1 MANEK
6 LKQNFKDIADSI
18 RTKSGKSG
26 KLDAAEMVT
35 EINALDTSGIH
46 PTGTKDIVAN
56 GNNIDVTNY
65 AAVNV
70 NVPSVQP
77 TGNTEITVSELSS
90 PNPINVA
97 NYGTVT
103 YENFYTKY
111 FNSVQ
116 SFYWQAKLFNDTS
129 THVLYQH
136 GYHVDNRLRSFLVP
150 SSVTGQLLA
159 GLELGSITT
168 EPYGEDDFVID
179 DYWHC
184 PGCIFAVYK
193 DSNGDVTVYAN
204 DKNQFAVV
212 SRDTTY
218 EHEVVTYHQFM
229 ACFPSPTAVYLDIT
243 DESGEYDCCVA
254 FLGEWDESAV
264 EAWIEE
270 NKQYYNYSI
279 AFLNP
284 NCTLQN
290 ADAIWDH
297 WKIGPEK
304 RS

>member
-1 MANEK
+1 MAKSENN
-6 LKQNFKDIADSI
+6 LTAVVQDTANAI
-18 RTKSGKSG
+18 RAKGVSGKMTPRDFAD
-26 KLDAAEMVT
+26 KIAQIPT
-35 EINALDTSGIH
+35 GIT
-46 PTGTKDIVAN
+46 PTGTKDITAN
-56 GNNIDVTNY
+56 GNNIDVTEY

-77 TGNTEITVSELSS
+77 TGNTEITVSELLS

-97 NYGTVT
+97 NFGTVT
-103 YENFYTKY
+103 YKNLYTKY
-111 FNSVQ
+111 FNNVQ
-116 SFYWQAKLFNDTS
+116 SMYYQAKLFNDTS
-129 THVLYQH
+129 EHVLYQ
-136 GYHVDNRLRSFLVP
+136 GAYHEENPLWTYLDYLR
-150 SSVTGQLLA
+150 VTGQLTAVLD
-159 GLELGSITT
+159 LGFIRTD
-168 EPYGEDDFVID
+168 PYGEDDFVID

-184 PGCIFAVYK
+184 PKCIFAVYK

-218 EHEVVTYHQFM
+218 EHETVTYHQFM

-243 DESGEYDCCVA
+243 DEVGDYDCCVA

-270 NKQYYNYSI
+270 NKQYYQYSI

-297 WKIGPEK
+297 WKIGPE
-304 RS
+304 RQS